1 MLSVIGLVE
10 KLLTK
15 TLVLLTK
22 GENIMKRVLSILLV
36 LAMCLCLCACGD
48 SQEKE
53 ITTILTQGS
62 WVSSDRGWTNKP
74 SNTWTQIYGN
84 YKLTFFD
91 DGSYCSEYTVT
102 NIGAFDGTEQERY
115 TGKWSINGNT
125 ITLHGALSDTVLTYT
140 EDHVLHG
147 PKADGYTYTHVH

>member
-1 MLSVIGLVE
+1 M
-10 KLLTK
+10 
-15 TLVLLTK
+15 
-22 GENIMKRVLSILLV
+22 NRVLSILLV

-84 YKLTFFD
+84 YKLTFFFLD
-91 DGSYCSEYTVT
+91 LIC
-102 NIGAFDGTEQERY
+102 N
-115 TGKWSINGNT
+115 
-125 ITLHGALSDTVLTYT
+125 LHLC
-140 EDHVLHG
+140 
-147 PKADGYTYTHVH
+147 